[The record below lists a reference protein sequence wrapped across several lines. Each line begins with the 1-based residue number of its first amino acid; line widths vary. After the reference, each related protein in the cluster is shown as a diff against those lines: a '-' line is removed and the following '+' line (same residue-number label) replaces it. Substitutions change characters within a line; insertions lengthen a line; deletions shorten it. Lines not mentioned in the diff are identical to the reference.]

1 MLERIVISFSS
12 GSSRPRNQTQVS
24 LRQMLYRL
32 SHQESLALE
41 QVSVIT
47 GLKRTQESTNKQ
59 KANNKVIKQGPGSSR
74 DILNNTSLSSAG
86 TKAPTQVKD
95 AMMMLTLL
103 T

>member
-1 MLERIVISFSS
+1 MVFLTEEK
-12 GSSRPRNQTQVS
+12 PLS
-24 LRQMLYRL
+24 LKPFCDPSLFTM
-32 SHQESLALE
+32 LALE

-74 DILNNTSLSSAG
+74 DIHNNTSLSSAG